1 MRQID
6 TVAARRVQH
15 TLQAERVIEGAG
27 FEVQRAIPAAGL
39 EAIGPFIF
47 FDHFGPVDYAPGK
60 AMGAPDHPHAGIET
74 LTYMIDGG
82 GMRHRD
88 SLGNVSTMQA
98 GGAQW
103 MRAGRGIVHDESP
116 DEALLR
122 DGGRV
127 HGVQLW
133 INLPREHKQT
143 EPMYQAFDAAE
154 IPRWSEQ
161 DGAAQFRLI
170 AGSLGGHTGPVSSFG
185 KPWLLHLTLT
195 AGTTV
200 ALPLQDVAQAAAY
213 LIAGSGHLGAAT
225 TLARPGQLVRFDG
238 TGPVAIQA
246 GGDGLD
252 LLLLGGD
259 PLDAPIVR
267 YGPSVMNSQTQ
278 LQQAV
283 HAFQRGLM
291 GRIEH

>member
-1 MRQID
+1 MRH
-6 TVAARRVQH
+6 TV
-15 TLQAERVIEGAG
+15 QAQNVIEGAG
-27 FEVQRAIPAAGL
+27 FEVQRAIPSAGL
-39 EAIGPFIF
+39 EAVGPFIF

-82 GMRHRD
+82 GMQHRD

-133 INLPREHKQT
+133 INLPSAHKQA
-143 EPMYQAFDAAE
+143 EPMYHAFDAAA
-154 IPRWSEQ
+154 IPRWTEQ
-161 DGAAQFRLI
+161 DGAVQLRLI
-170 AGSLGGHTGPVSSFG
+170 AGTLAGRTGPVSSFG
-185 KPWLLHLTLT
+185 QPFLLHLTLA
-195 AGTTV
+195 AGASV
-200 ALPLQDVAQAAAY
+200 AVPLDGVAQAAAY
-213 LIAGSGHLGAAT
+213 VVTGSGRLADAAHLA
-225 TLARPGQLVRFDG
+225 LPGQMVHFDG
-238 TGPVAIQA
+238 SGDVLIQA
-246 GGDGLD
+246 GDTGLD

-267 YGPSVMNSQTQ
+267 YGPFVMNSQAQ

-283 HAFQRGLM
+283 QAFQRGLM
-291 GRIEH
+291 GQITH